1 MEMQLSY
8 SYYMVLNG
16 IEWYYM
22 VSWYHGITWYYMVL
36 HGIITVHLLR
46 SRGTNITN
54 VAHTK
59 KTKRPAVESAST
71 LSLNHA
77 LG

>member
-1 MEMQLSY
+1 
-8 SYYMVLNG
+8 
-16 IEWYYM
+16 
-22 VSWYHGITWYYMVL
+22 MVL

-46 SRGTNITN
+46 SRDTNITN